1 MSTAKD
7 VPHAYMLDS
16 GAEDSNFSAEK
27 LISSGKTT
35 PVPHTMSSN
44 DWRIR
49 SSPVSLAIK
58 GRMLKVLRIG
68 RAEPA
73 SFLSCQTL
81 VRYGDIE
88 EPCSIQKGPS
98 GLILLLRSFPRIFN
112 GGRKGFGAEN
122 MKLNI

>member
-1 MSTAKD
+1 MVKD

-16 GAEDSNFSAEK
+16 GAEDSNSTAEK
-27 LISSGKTT
+27 LISSGESYSYFKIK
-35 PVPHTMSSN
+35 SSN

-68 RAEPA
+68 RAELA

-81 VRYGDIE
+81 VRCGNIE
-88 EPCSIQKGPS
+88 EPCSIQKGPC
-98 GLILLLRSFPRIFN
+98 
-112 GGRKGFGAEN
+112 
-122 MKLNI
+122 